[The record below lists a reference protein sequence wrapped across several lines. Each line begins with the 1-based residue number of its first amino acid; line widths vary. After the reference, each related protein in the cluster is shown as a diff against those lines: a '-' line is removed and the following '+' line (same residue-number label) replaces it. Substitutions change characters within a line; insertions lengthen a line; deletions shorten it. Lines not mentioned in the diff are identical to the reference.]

1 MFKTLF
7 TISSCSLL
15 TACIVVDG
23 TASGQIPNIVIQPQ
37 IPASTPVERSAQQ
50 TIYMPTPMPYPAQTW
65 QQKVKIKTY
74 DGRCVDFSRS
84 NQRSIQTSH
93 CHDGTNQHF
102 IFHPDQSITVQ
113 GKCLDVA
120 GKQKHDGAEVIAYTC
135 NGQSNQKWYLDGQR
149 IRSADT
155 GKCLDIYNG
164 KMKMYSCNQNRGQ
177 KFSFIAL

>member
-1 MFKTLF
+1 
-7 TISSCSLL
+7 
-15 TACIVVDG
+15 
-23 TASGQIPNIVIQPQ
+23 
-37 IPASTPVERSAQQ
+37 
-50 TIYMPTPMPYPAQTW
+50 MPTPMPYPAQTW

-74 DGRCVDFSRS
+74 
-84 NQRSIQTSH
+84 
-93 CHDGTNQHF
+93 
-102 IFHPDQSITVQ
+102 
-113 GKCLDVA
+113 
-120 GKQKHDGAEVIAYTC
+120 DGAEVIAYTC